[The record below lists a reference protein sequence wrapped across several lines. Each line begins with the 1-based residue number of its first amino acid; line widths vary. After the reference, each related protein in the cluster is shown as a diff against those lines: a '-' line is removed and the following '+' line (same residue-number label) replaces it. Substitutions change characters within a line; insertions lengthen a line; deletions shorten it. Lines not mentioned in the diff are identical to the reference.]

1 MLSPVSYVLGS
12 PSRFFL
18 SGRPTQAAL
27 RVAAIAVLSTAVI
40 ADGNQSAGRPS
51 VAQPAF
57 TVVHASTYHAIAPVR
72 VLDTSTGT
80 GGATPLTSETPR
92 SFQLAGAFGIP
103 DGATA
108 LAGTLSISSPSRG
121 GYVALTAVSTSP
133 ASVATSTINFTARDP
148 CSAGVTATLG
158 DDGRLW
164 ALYEAGVEG
173 QTVQMSLDVQGYYV
187 PDDTGATYHALG
199 PARIFD
205 SRSAV
210 GGAAPLTSG
219 VPEPFQLAGAFGI
232 PVGATSVTGAL
243 TIASPSRPGR
253 VALTPAPAQGAF
265 PTTSTLTLEAADPRA
280 TGATATLD
288 PNGRFWATYETG
300 NAGDTAQLV
309 FDLSGYFTPDM
320 TGSTFHRLG
329 PLRLVD
335 SRSGVGASSPLSSG
349 VPRSLMIVGLY
360 GIPVGATAIT
370 GTLTVANPTHSGDV
384 ALTPVRPPE
393 TATAVSSL
401 DSTTTDSRATTVT
414 TSLGADGMLWAT
426 FDTGRLSDT
435 IDIIF
440 DLAGYFAPDAPS
452 LTPTATYFDTFGPF
466 DSAPRDSNG
475 VVLTQYPSPIGL
487 QYNAVNVSQA
497 AIAYFDRWHSGKDT
511 TAEAG
516 ADRTAFFAQ
525 VNWLVEN
532 QQPDGRWLYAF
543 QWGTQ
548 PVPWWSAMAEGQGM
562 SALLRAY
569 SVTGEKT
576 YLAAMESA
584 RSTFDRAIADL
595 GVESDVT
602 VAGRQ
607 LTVYQEYLP
616 GYEDNVLNGWM
627 FALAG
632 LYEDAR
638 FTGDP
643 IALYDL
649 VAADRGLPALRALL
663 PYYDTGTWSLY
674 SLSAF
679 VDSSPGRKAPS
690 SYHALHIRQLR
701 FLYSI
706 TGDPVMKTYADKFES
721 YLASANQVSAK
732 ADRVPT

>member
-1 MLSPVSYVLGS
+1 MLTPISCVLGS
-12 PSRFFL
+12 LNRFFL
-18 SGRPTQAAL
+18 SGRTLGAAL
-27 RVAAIAVLSTAVI
+27 RVGVIAVLSTAVI
-40 ADGNQSAGRPS
+40 GDGSLSAGRPS
-51 VAQPAF
+51 VAQAAF
-57 TVVHASTYHAIAPVR
+57 TVVHASTYHALAPVR
-72 VLDTSTGT
+72 VLDSSTGT
-80 GGATPLTSETPR
+80 GGATPLASETPR

-108 LAGTLSISSPSRG
+108 LAGTLSISSPSHG

-133 ASVATSTINFTARDP
+133 ASVATSTINFTADDP

-173 QTVQMSLDVQGYYV
+173 ETVQMSLDVEGYYG
-187 PDDTGATYHALG
+187 PDDTGATYHAVG

-205 SRSAV
+205 SRSAI

-219 VPEPFQLAGAFGI
+219 VPEPFQLAGESGI
-232 PVGATSVTGAL
+232 PVGATSVTGTL
-243 TIASPSRPGR
+243 TIANPSRPGR
-253 VALTPAPAQGAF
+253 VALTPAPAQGAL
-265 PTTSTLTLEAADPRA
+265 PTTSMLTLETTDPRA
-280 TGATATLD
+280 TGVTATLD

-300 NAGDTAQLV
+300 KAGDTAQLV

-329 PLRLVD
+329 PLRLID
-335 SRSGVGASSPLSSG
+335 SRSGVGVSSRLSSG
-349 VPRSLMIVGLY
+349 APRSLMIVGLY

-370 GTLTVANPTHSGDV
+370 GTLTVANPTHPGDV
-384 ALTPVRPPE
+384 ALTPARPSE

-401 DSTTTDSRATTVT
+401 DFTATDSRATTVT
-414 TSLGADGMLWAT
+414 ASLSADGMLWAA
-426 FDTGRLSDT
+426 FDTGRPSDT
-435 IDIIF
+435 ADIIF
-440 DLAGYFAPDAPS
+440 DLTGYFAPDAPC
-452 LTPTATYFDTFGPF
+452 LTPTAAYFDAFGPF
-466 DSAPRDSNG
+466 DSGPRDSNG
-475 VVLTQYPSPIGL
+475 VVLTQYGSPIGL
-487 QYNAVNVSQA
+487 QYNAVNISQA

-511 TAEAG
+511 PAEAG
-516 ADRTAFFAQ
+516 VDRTAFFAQ
-525 VNWLVEN
+525 VNWLVAN
-532 QQPDGRWLYAF
+532 QQPDGRWLYTF

-562 SALLRAY
+562 SAMLRAY

-576 YLAAMESA
+576 YLTAMESA

-595 GVESDVT
+595 GVDSDVT

-607 LTVYQEYLP
+607 LIVYQEYLP
-616 GYEDNVLNGWM
+616 GYEANVLNGWI

-638 FTGDP
+638 YTGDP

-663 PYYDTGTWSLY
+663 PYYDTGAWSLY

-679 VDSSPGRKAPS
+679 VGFNPGPKASS

-706 TGDPVMKTYADKFES
+706 TGDPVMKMYADRFES
-721 YLASANQVSAK
+721 YLANPAGV
-732 ADRVPT
+732 RLPWRE